1 MQGALKSIINT
12 GKICFLIYNY
22 KQRENLLVHRRRSNM
37 HTPSKV
43 LWIRFGAFGDVL
55 QAIARARLFK
65 RKFPGAKLTMLTRPE
80 YQNIVEPQDCFDDFI
95 YWDSKKKP
103 FGLLACVQDVRR
115 RGFDTLVSVHNAV
128 SAAFVSKL
136 SGISKC
142 YGYKSLFENFY
153 YDKNVWQWFK
163 ELGIDKD
170 LRDVPM
176 LQASSAA
183 KKYVAELLPNLSE
196 KAVFCIPAASKMQK
210 AWPLEYWPVFLE
222 RLIADGW
229 TILLNGHGQE
239 ERRHNEKI
247 LSAMKNKDRVYD
259 LTDKIN
265 YDQMCAVL
273 KRCKAAVGNDTGPLH
288 IAALSGTP
296 TLGFFGVT
304 PSQKIGFTMPW
315 FREVLC
321 TCPEVGCWNYKCPK
335 RCLET
340 ISADMAYDGFKK
352 LEKELLTI

>member
-1 MQGALKSIINT
+1 MAN
-12 GKICFLIYNY
+12 
-22 KQRENLLVHRRRSNM
+22 ENIP
-37 HTPSKV
+37 TKV

-65 RKFPGAKLTMLTRPE
+65 RKFPDAKLTMLTRPE
-80 YQNIVEPQDCFDDFI
+80 YKNIVEPQNCFEDFI
-95 YWDSKKKP
+95 YWDSKTKP
-103 FGLLACVQDVRR
+103 AGLLPCMREVKKRS
-115 RGFDTLVSVHNAV
+115 FDTLVSVHNAV

-136 SGISKC
+136 SGIPHR
-142 YGYKSLFENFY
+142 YGYKSMFESFY
-153 YDKNVWQWFK
+153 YDKNVWEWFK

-176 LQASSAA
+176 LQASAA
-183 KKYVAELLPNLSE
+183 ARKYAAELLAGLPE
-196 KAVFCIPAASKMQK
+196 KTVFCIPGASKMQK
-210 AWPLEYWPVFLE
+210 TWPTEYWPEFLE
-222 RLIADGW
+222 RLLADGW
-229 TILLNGHGQE
+229 GIVLNGHGDE
-239 ERRHNEKI
+239 ERKQNMEI
-247 LSAMKNKDRVYD
+247 LSGIKNKDNVLD

-273 KRCKAAVGNDTGPLH
+273 KICRVAVGNDTGPLH
-288 IAALSGTP
+288 VAALTGTP

-321 TCPEVGCWNYKCPK
+321 TCPDIGCWNYSCPK

-340 ISADMAYDGFKK
+340 ITVDMAYDGFKK
-352 LEKELLTI
+352 LEKELLTTD